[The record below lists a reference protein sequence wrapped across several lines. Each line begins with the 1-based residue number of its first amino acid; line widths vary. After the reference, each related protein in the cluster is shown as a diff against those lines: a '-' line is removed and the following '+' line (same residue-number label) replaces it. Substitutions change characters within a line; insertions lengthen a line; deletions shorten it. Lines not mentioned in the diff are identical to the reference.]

1 MYLPEL
7 TPSNELAVAALTKYS
22 AERLDPIP
30 YFSHYAKQFGG
41 SLEDDPACS
50 EALYPDFEDYNYLH
64 DTSRLKPI
72 YLNDYDFNL
81 EDDRE
86 EIIRIT
92 RMEFSGNTFDT
103 VASCGCG
110 NPKMRGN
117 YLIGS
122 GRVCERCGN
131 QAELFLDKGEDTV
144 LWLRCPEGVKK
155 FVNIGFF
162 SNFFNNVSIGSP
174 KVCIPRFFI
183 DPIYRKQV
191 RKQNNPTRIIINNML
206 EELGIQRVDLN
217 SFYEHCDTLMQW
229 ILVGAGR
236 RYFSKPNQDGV
247 QFYQLYLKYRHLA
260 FCDYMKVPNR
270 YSNVLEKSGKEVY
283 SYAHQPATSKLYFA
297 IADTPKSNAVNKL
310 DASELE
316 KNVDIVGKN
325 LVALADQYRKV
336 NNPKAIFNKPA
347 INRKHVC
354 SGALPFTGRSVI
366 TSQTGIID
374 TDQLLVPW
382 KMCLA
387 MLEIHIHGF
396 LFRRGHTPYQ
406 ARQRINNAAYFI
418 DPLIDEFFRD
428 MEEGRK
434 CLVQSGRNPSIEYLS
449 LRCFFLKVNRDLE
462 DESIKIPILACKQQN
477 ADFDGDNEYLV
488 LVFDN
493 ESKARAYGGFGHHQ
507 VLDKNVPF
515 KVGDYAGQAAT
526 NLMNLN
532 TLMQQTELRH
542 E

>member
-1 MYLPEL
+1 MYLPDL
-7 TPSNELAVAALTKYS
+7 TPSNELAIKALTGKLS
-22 AERLDPIP
+22 AENLDPLP
-30 YFSHYAKQFGG
+30 YFRQYAKAFGG
-41 SLEDDPACS
+41 SLEDDPKYS
-50 EALYPDFEDYNYLH
+50 RPLYMDYEDYDYQH
-64 DTSRLKPI
+64 DTSRHTPV
-72 YLNDYDFNL
+72 YLNNFDFNL
-81 EDDRE
+81 EEDRE
-86 EIIRIT
+86 ELIRLT
-92 RMEFSGNTFDT
+92 RMEFQGNSFDT

-122 GRVCERCGN
+122 NKVCPMCGN
-131 QAELFLDKGEDTV
+131 KAELFLDKGEDTN
-144 LWLRCPEGVKK
+144 LWLRVPEGVRA

-174 KVCIPRFFI
+174 KVCIPRYFI
-183 DPIYRKQV
+183 DPVYRKV
-191 RKQNNPTRIIINNML
+191 VKKQTNPTRVIIATML
-206 EELGIQRVDLN
+206 EELGIEEIDLN
-217 SFYEHCDTLMQW
+217 SFHEHCDSIMQW
-229 ILVGAGR
+229 ILVGNGR
-236 RYFSKPNQDGV
+236 RYFNKPNQDGM
-247 QFYQLYLKYRHLA
+247 QYYELYLRNRHLA
-260 FCDYMKVPNR
+260 FCNYIKVPDR
-270 YSNVLEKSGKEVY
+270 YNMVLEKSGKEIY
-283 SYAHQPATSKLYFA
+283 SYAHQPATAKLYIA
-297 IADTPKSNAVNKL
+297 IADTLKSNSVVKL
-310 DASELE
+310 SDAERK
-316 KNVDIVGKN
+316 KNVEIVGKN

-336 NNPKAIFNKPA
+336 NNPKALFNKPA

-387 MLEIHIHGF
+387 MLEIHITSF
-396 LFRRGHTPYQ
+396 LYRRGHTPYQ
-406 ARQRINNAAYFI
+406 ARTRINKAAYHI

-428 MEEGRK
+428 MEENRK
-434 CLVQSGRNPSIEYLS
+434 CLIQSGRNPSIEFLS

-477 ADFDGDNEYLV
+477 ADFDGDNEYIV

-507 VLDKNVPF
+507 TLDKNIPF
-515 KVGDYAGQAAT
+515 RVGDYAGQAAT

-532 TLMQQTELRH
+532 TLMAQTELI